1 MLVFTNNLRMPYK
14 RHNMCFMLQDTNEMI
29 GIPRNSNIVM
39 FENIFLDGVQN
50 FVLLSTIMLLMR
62 TIPNANPPKIVVKI
76 TNPIIN
82 MSKKFIN
89 FDNYYFQIGLTSALL
104 TYVTTIA
111 GVAAMETPKKY
122 EKNNY
127 MT

>member
-14 RHNMCFMLQDTNEMI
+14 RHNMCYMLQDTNNMR
-29 GIPRNSNIVM
+29 GIPRHTNIVI

-62 TIPNANPPKIVVKI
+62 TIPNANPPKIVEKI

-104 TYVTTIA
+104 TYITTIA
-111 GVAAMETPKKY
+111 GVAAMETPKKIC
-122 EKNNY
+122 KK
-127 MT
+127 